1 MRLQLADDGLSKG
14 ISLKKI
20 ARTGKK
26 ISLVGPRNAFLALI
40 KLNGFNFAKRLQYN
54 IEQGKGADLFKKWE
68 KLGGKKSA
76 LEKAISV
83 GAKKKA
89 PLGDGMSAE
98 PVTVSAIL
106 ATASAVAV
114 ALGEFLKKTRQTWDK
129 EGQDITRLVKG
140 DVGNPL
146 DPDLEQYYAPKETTV
161 SRTLIYGAGAVLL
174 LLVLTR
180 KK

>member
-14 ISLKKI
+14 ISLRKI

-26 ISLVGPRNAFLALI
+26 ISLVAPRNAFLALI

-89 PLGDGMSAE
+89 PLGDGMSE
-98 PVTVSAIL
+98 PVTVTAIL

-129 EGQDITRLVKG
+129 EGQDIGRLVKG

-146 DPDLEQYYAPKETTV
+146 DPDLAQYYAPKETTV